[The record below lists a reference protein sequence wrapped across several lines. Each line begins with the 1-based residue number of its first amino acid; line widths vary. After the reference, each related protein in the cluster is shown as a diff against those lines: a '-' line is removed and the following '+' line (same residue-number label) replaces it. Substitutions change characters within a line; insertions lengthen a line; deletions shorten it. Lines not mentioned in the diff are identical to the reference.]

1 MFLLRGE
8 DPLHRHVTHTYASL
22 RTGIGVIGLGLPVAL
37 WLGGAVFDG
46 ESLRGSMSAYYYSPA
61 MGDLFVGSLFSVGV
75 FLYLYKGF
83 SRAEDWSLNLAG
95 LLALGVALAPTRP
108 PGALDR
114 VFTWHGVFAVSFF
127 VCIAYVCIFRA
138 SDTLSLIRDTS
149 RARALRRLYR
159 ILGALMLAAPA
170 GAVLLGRVIQNEGG
184 PNVATFL
191 VEAAGVWVFGAYWL
205 AKSRELARTDADR
218 LAMEGKLHRT
228 AAAGSSQPG
237 RLVQIEPGASPMAEL
252 ADMAAAS

>member
-1 MFLLRGE
+1 VFLLRGE

-22 RTGIGVIGLGLPVAL
+22 RTGIGVIGLGLPLAL
-37 WLGGAVFDG
+37 WIGGAIFDG
-46 ESLRGSMSAYYYSPA
+46 EPLRGSMSAYYYSPA
-61 MGDLFVGSLFSVGV
+61 VGDLFVGALFAVGV

-95 LLALGVALAPTRP
+95 LFAIGVAMAPTQP
-108 PGALDR
+108 PGAPDR
-114 VFTWHGVFAVSFF
+114 VFAWHGVFAVSFF
-127 VCIAYVCIFRA
+127 ACISYVCIFRA

-159 ILGALMLAAPA
+159 ILGALMLAAPV

-184 PNVATFL
+184 PNVAVFL
-191 VEAAGVWVFGAYWL
+191 VEAAGVWVFGTYWL

-218 LAMEGKLHRT
+218 LAMEGKLRR
-228 AAAGSSQPG
+228 AAAARSFQPG
-237 RLVQIEPGASPMAEL
+237 RLVQIEPDAFAMAE
-252 ADMAAAS
+252 AAEMAVAS